1 MTGIIKS
8 ISYALHNAIGR
19 MINHDGVEH
28 AGYMSFMVMLSIFP
42 FCIFLLAFTSFIGA
56 SELGTNFID
65 LVLEHMPDYSI
76 NAIKVQITDLEKS
89 PPQGFLTLAIAGSI
103 WTASSYVECL
113 RTILNRVYEISALP
127 HYVLRRLLS
136 VLQFLLISL
145 IITFAMFLLVILPIA
160 IQKAPAIMDLIRDY
174 KFPLNVTRY
183 ILIFLSL
190 FFTSC
195 SLYYI
200 IPNVRMP
207 FLEVVPGALLTVL
220 LWILSGYGLSI
231 YISYFNQINLV
242 YGSIASIII
251 TMIFFYII
259 NMIFIYG
266 AEFNYLL
273 SKSLKNK
280 ENRGENA

>member
-1 MTGIIKS
+1 MHIIKS
-8 ISYALHNAIGR
+8 IIYSLYNAIET

-28 AGYMSFMVMLSIFP
+28 AGYMSFMIMLSLFP

-65 LVLEHMPDYSI
+65 LVLEHTPEYSI
-76 NAIKVQITDLEKS
+76 DAIKAQITALEKS

-103 WTASSYVECL
+103 WTASAYVECL
-113 RTILNRVYEISALP
+113 RTILNRVYEISTLP

-136 VLQFLLISL
+136 ILQFLLISL

-160 IQKAPAIMDLIRDY
+160 VQKVPAIMDLIRDY
-174 KFPLNVTRY
+174 KFSLNMIRY
-183 ILIFLSL
+183 ILIFTSL

-200 IPNVRMP
+200 IPNVRVS
-207 FLEVVPGALLTVL
+207 FVEVLPGALLTVL
-220 LWILSGYGLSI
+220 LWILSGYGLSV
-231 YISYFNQINLV
+231 YILYFNQINLV

-273 SKSLKNK
+273 SKALKQKN
-280 ENRGENA
+280 NSSND

>member
-1 MTGIIKS
+1 MMHTIKAIICSLYK
-8 ISYALHNAIGR
+8 AIEA

-65 LVLEHMPDYSI
+65 LILEHMPEYSI
-76 NAIKVQITDLEKS
+76 DAIKSQITALEKS

-103 WTASSYVECL
+103 WTASAYVECL
-113 RTILNRVYEISALP
+113 RTILNRVYEISTLP

-136 VLQFLLISL
+136 IVQFLIISL

-160 IQKAPAIMDLIRDY
+160 IQKIPTIMDLIRDY
-174 KFPLNVTRY
+174 KFSLNMTRY
-183 ILIFLSL
+183 ILIFISL

-200 IPNVRMP
+200 IPNVKVR
-207 FLEVVPGALLTVL
+207 FLEVVPGALLTVF
-220 LWILSGYGLSI
+220 LWILSGYGLSV
-231 YISYFNQINLV
+231 YILYFNQINLV

-273 SKSLKNK
+273 SNALKQNK
-280 ENRGENA
+280 Q